1 MKKISKN
8 QKIFLWNAFG
18 TSFNSF
24 LSLFFLIIVT
34 RINGID
40 ESGLF
45 SFYYSL
51 SFTLQAIANY
61 GGRIYQVSDTNNE
74 FSFNNYLS
82 SRYYTSFLTIL
93 IILIYCLYKNLPF
106 I

>member
-45 SFYYSL
+45 SFYYS
-51 SFTLQAIANY
+51 
-61 GGRIYQVSDTNNE
+61 
-74 FSFNNYLS
+74 
-82 SRYYTSFLTIL
+82 
-93 IILIYCLYKNLPF
+93 
-106 I
+106 